1 MLRTSFS
8 VCLFAVLAVFTST
21 FASGQTL
28 DNRTY
33 FTFDQPVAL
42 PGVTLPAGKYL
53 FRIVDS
59 MSSRRIVQVLDAEGK
74 KPYAMLMS
82 IPAQRSDVPSSP
94 EVRFMESAVNMP
106 TALKTWW
113 YPGTSIGYE
122 FIYPKEQALR
132 LAKNSSASVLTTKA
146 AESDTTEEMKSADLA
161 RVSSTGAETAVSVEA
176 SPAAG
181 PVTGTARTGDVAAA
195 SLDIAPAA
203 TPLMP
208 APVAPVAPA
217 ATATAAASTRTELPR
232 TGSTLPLATALGV
245 ISLLAGVALAG
256 PRVRL

>member
-1 MLRTSFS
+1 MLRACVS
-8 VCLFAVLAVFTST
+8 VCLFAVLAVCTST
-21 FASGQTL
+21 SASAQTF

-53 FRIVDS
+53 FRIVDTT
-59 MSSRRIVQVLDAEGK
+59 SSRRIVQVLDAEGK

-82 IPAQRSDVPSSP
+82 IPAQRSDVPSNP
-94 EVRFMESAVNMP
+94 EVRFMETAVNTP

-132 LAKNSSASVLTTKA
+132 LAKHAGAPVLTTIA

-176 SPAAG
+176 EPVASPLA
-181 PVTGTARTGDVAAA
+181 GTAHSGDVAAA

-208 APVAPVAPA
+208 VPMAPVA
-217 ATATAAASTRTELPR
+217 ATASASARTELPQ
-232 TGSTLPLATALGV
+232 TGSALPLATALGV
-245 ISLLAGVALAG
+245 ISLLAGMALAG
-256 PRVRL
+256 PRLRF

>member
-1 MLRTSFS
+1 MLRKYLS
-8 VCLFAVLAVFTST
+8 VCLFAVLAVCTST

-42 PGVTLPAGKYL
+42 PGVTLPPGKYL

-59 MSSRRIVQVLDAEGK
+59 TSSRRIVQVLDADGR

-82 IPAQRSDVPSSP
+82 IPAQRSDAPSSP
-94 EVRFMESAVNMP
+94 EVRFMETPVNTP

-122 FIYPKEQALR
+122 FVYPKEQALR
-132 LAKNSSASVLTTKA
+132 LAKNASGPVLTTKA
-146 AESDTTEEMKSADLA
+146 AESDTTEEMKGADLA

-176 SPAAG
+176 SPTAG
-181 PVTGTARTGDVAAA
+181 QVAGAGRTGEVAAA

-203 TPLMP
+203 TPLVP
-208 APVAPVAPA
+208 IPVAPVAPA
-217 ATATAAASTRTELPR
+217 ATATGAASTRAELPR
-232 TGSTLPLATALGV
+232 TGSTLPLTMALGV

>member
-1 MLRTSFS
+1 MLRMTVS
-8 VCLFAVLAVFTST
+8 VCLFAVLAVFTGTS
-21 FASGQTL
+21 ASGQTL

-53 FRIVDS
+53 FRIVDTT
-59 MSSRRIVQVLDAEGK
+59 SSRRIVQVLDAEGK

-82 IPAQRSDVPSSP
+82 IPAQRSDVPESP
-94 EVRFMESAVNMP
+94 EVRFMETAVNTP

-113 YPGTSIGYE
+113 YPGKSIGYE

-132 LAKNSSASVLTTKA
+132 LAKNAGAPVLTTKV

-161 RVSSTGAETAVSVEA
+161 RVSSSGAETAVSVDA
-176 SPAAG
+176 SPAAS
-181 PVTGTARTGDVAAA
+181 PVAGTPRTGEVVAA

-203 TPLMP
+203 TPLT
-208 APVAPVAPA
+208 PVPVAPA
-217 ATATAAASTRTELPR
+217 VATTAAASTRTELPR
-232 TGSTLPLATALGV
+232 TASALPLATALGV
-245 ISLLAGVALAG
+245 ISLLAGIVLAG